1 MPGLAGAPARP
12 GGAARPPPRWRRR
25 LLVDLSPSYFRVYF
39 DILMRLQDADADGE
53 IEPHEAEEMWT
64 NLRNGE
70 YDEDDPELHDETTV
84 LSASMQVAQFS
95 MSLPS
100 LLCDSLFFSDAS

>member
-1 MPGLAGAPARP
+1 VVQSLSFAT
-12 GGAARPPPRWRRR
+12 
-25 LLVDLSPSYFRVYF
+25 LVDLSPSYFRVYF

-53 IEPHEAEEMWT
+53 IEPQEAEEMWT

-84 LSASMQVAQFS
+84 LSASMQVAHFQHVPTTFA
-95 MSLPS
+95 L
-100 LLCDSLFFSDAS
+100 